1 MFRRVPRGTGI
12 GAQQMGDSNRN
23 KFTRRA
29 ALTGGAVV
37 LAGVGTYAFRGRSA
51 RGFTLSTAD
60 AKTLS
65 RGNGAEPDS
74 LDPHKAQGQW
84 ENNIIG
90 DMFVGLMT
98 EDSAANAVFGA
109 AESYTVSDDGL
120 TYRFKIRDHIWSDGV
135 KVTAHDFEYSFR
147 RIADP
152 KFAAQYVSILYPI
165 RNMEAVSTGKLPVD
179 RLGVHAVDDRT
190 LELQFHFEVPYIEQL
205 LTHFTTFAVP
215 KHVVEKYGDHWMR
228 PENIAVNGPYTLK
241 QWIPNDHVRLEKNP
255 RFYDAARVRIEHVT
269 FYPTQDSEA
278 ALKRVRGGD
287 FDLLT
292 DSLPPQKIDWLR
304 QNMANELRLWPFIL
318 SQYVQFNVQRKP
330 FDDIRVRQALS
341 LAIDREVMCSKVER
355 AGEQPAYAL
364 IPPGMPG
371 YPGNARVGFH
381 AMPMAARLQKAK
393 ALLAEAGYGPRN
405 PLTFDYSM
413 IMTTEAKLI
422 SVALQE
428 MWYQVGVNV
437 RLTPS
442 ETQVHYAVLRKHDFD
457 VAWAG
462 WVADYRDP
470 KNYLYLFQASTS
482 DMNYGGYLNPKFEA
496 LVAQSDNMRDAH
508 ARGLVLQQAEQVLL
522 DDVVVAPVYFG
533 VTRDLVSPQVKG
545 WISNNI
551 NVNRTRYLSLD
562 RSVTTV

>member
-1 MFRRVPRGTGI
+1 MFAAYLAVPDWSTADGGIQSKQIHPPARRSPAARWCSPASAPMRST
-12 GAQQMGDSNRN
+12 AA
-23 KFTRRA
+23 RRA
-29 ALTGGAVV
+29 A
-37 LAGVGTYAFRGRSA
+37 SP
-51 RGFTLSTAD
+51 LSTAD
-60 AKTLS
+60 AKTLN
-65 RGNGAEPDS
+65 RGNGAEPDT

-90 DMFVGLMT
+90 DMFIGLMT

-109 AESYTVSDDGL
+109 AESYSVSDDGL
-120 TYRFKIRDHIWSDGV
+120 TYRFKIRDHSWSDGV
-135 KVTAHDFEYSFR
+135 PVTAHDFEYSFR
-147 RIADP
+147 RIANP

-165 RNMEAVSTGKLPVD
+165 RNMQAVSTGEMPPRPARRARDRRQDVGDPVPFRGALYRPAPHPLHDLRGAQARRREIRRPVD
-179 RLGVHAVDDRT
+179 APREHRGQRPVHA
-190 LELQFHFEVPYIEQL
+190 Q
-205 LTHFTTFAVP
+205 AV
-215 KHVVEKYGDHWMR
+215 
-228 PENIAVNGPYTLK
+228 AS
-241 QWIPNDHVRLEKNP
+241 NDHVRLEKNP
-255 RFYDAARVRIEHVT
+255 RFYDAAKVKIEHVT

-304 QNMANELRLWPFIL
+304 DNMANELRLWPFIL
-318 SQYVQFNVQRKP
+318 SQYVQFNVRRKP

-341 LAIDREVMCSKVER
+341 LAIDREIMCNKVER

-364 IPPGMPG
+364 IPPGLPF
-371 YPGNARVGFH
+371 YPGNAHVRFH
-381 AMPMAARLQKAK
+381 AMPMAARLEKAK
-393 ALLAEAGYGPRN
+393 ALLAEAGYGPHN
-405 PLTFDYSM
+405 PLSFDYAM
-413 IMTTEAKLI
+413 IMTTETKLI

-428 MWYQVGVNV
+428 MWRHAGVNV

-482 DMNYGGYLNPKFEA
+482 DMNYGGYVNPKFES
-496 LVAQSDNMRDAH
+496 LVAQSDNIRDAH
-508 ARGLVLQQAEQVLL
+508 ARAAVLGQAEQILL
-522 DDVVVAPVYFG
+522 DDVAIAPVYFG
-533 VTRDLVSPQVKG
+533 VTRDLVSPQVRG
-545 WISNNI
+545 WISNNVNI
-551 NVNRTRYLSLD
+551 NRTRYLSLD